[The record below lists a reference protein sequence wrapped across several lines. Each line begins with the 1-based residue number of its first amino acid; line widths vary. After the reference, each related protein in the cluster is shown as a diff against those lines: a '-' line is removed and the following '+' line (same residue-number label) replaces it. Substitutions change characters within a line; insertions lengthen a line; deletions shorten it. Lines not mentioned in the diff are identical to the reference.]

1 MVPFKFRTG
10 RHRVE
15 QLYFSEAKWVLGKCC
30 IDFIFPPALRI
41 FWWHPVKGADFM
53 SVWSWLWNHS
63 LFYTYIIEAYN
74 DLISGVK
81 NTKSLIGWRNP
92 KRTFV
97 YPPCIHEQQSLGLFW
112 LRCRQ
117 TGLETPYCSWQIL
130 FVSLTNKPAYRYIP
144 VSLSSVYSSRP

>member
-74 DLISGVK
+74 DLMSGVK
-81 NTKSLIGWRNP
+81 KYTKSLIGWRNP

-97 YPPCIHEQQSLGLFW
+97 TTLYSWATVSGTILAKMSPDRIRDSVLFLTDIICESDQQTCLSL
-112 LRCRQ
+112 
-117 TGLETPYCSWQIL
+117 YS
-130 FVSLTNKPAYRYIP
+130 
-144 VSLSSVYSSRP
+144 SLS

>member
-1 MVPFKFRTG
+1 MALWRSLRDFQWVLIVVAQLDQWAVAAARPGHKNLSFMVPFKFRTG

-74 DLISGVK
+74 DLMSGVK
-81 NTKSLIGWRNP
+81 KYQVPNWVTQSKTN
-92 KRTFV
+92 F
-97 YPPCIHEQQSLGLFW
+97 CIHPVFMSNSLW
-112 LRCRQ
+112 D
-117 TGLETPYCSWQIL
+117 
-130 FVSLTNKPAYRYIP
+130 
-144 VSLSSVYSSRP
+144 YSG